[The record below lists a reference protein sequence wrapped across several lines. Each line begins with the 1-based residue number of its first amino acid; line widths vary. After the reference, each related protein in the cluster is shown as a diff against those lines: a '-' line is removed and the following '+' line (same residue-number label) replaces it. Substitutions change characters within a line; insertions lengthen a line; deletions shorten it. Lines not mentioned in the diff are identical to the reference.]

1 MPAVTLLI
9 HAPSALAGNSDGEL
23 LHALLQRLDE
33 RYPLAYSVV
42 ASEVAASEPQ
52 RDPQR
57 EWISLPRPDQGLWAE
72 PQRTA
77 ARVLLAYA
85 RQLRPVHTLFV
96 GNGEALRQTCL
107 SLPDAAR
114 HFEPSTRLPTL
125 DEATWAQLEAE
136 FDAKLPAYVVIS
148 RASEPDQLRDELCR
162 QAILPAVTLCWKG
175 HLGDGLSQLVEVA
188 LTHTAGPVT
197 LQVKLKDL
205 AHKNSATRARQLLAW
220 QRSRLSVV
228 VAGEEGVPLRTGRVL
243 SRLFSGRGKE
253 QRA

>member
-1 MPAVTLLI
+1 VTLLI
-9 HAPSALAGNSDGEL
+9 HAPSALAGNADAEL
-23 LHALLQRLDE
+23 LHTLLQRLDA

-42 ASEVAASEPQ
+42 ASEVPASEPQ

-57 EWISLPRPDQGLWAE
+57 EWVSLPRAEQGLWVE

-85 RQLRPVHTLFV
+85 RQLRPAHTLFL
-96 GNGEALRQTCL
+96 GHGEALRQTCL

-114 HFEPSTRLPTL
+114 HFEPSTLLPTL
-125 DEATWAQLEAE
+125 DEARWSQLELE
-136 FDAKLPAYVVIS
+136 FDAKLPAYVVVS
-148 RASEPDQLRDELCR
+148 RATQPERLRDDLCR

-175 HLGDGLSQLVEVA
+175 HLGDGVAQLIEVA

-205 AHKNSATRARQLLAW
+205 AHQQSAVRARQLLAW
-220 QRSRLSVV
+220 QKRRLSVV

-253 QRA
+253 QRP